1 MKRNTIII
9 LMIILGALTL
19 QTSVTFADSS
29 WIWISE
35 KRPYDVLP
43 IVVVLTLV
51 IEILSIYWI
60 ARIDKFRRVFLSVT
74 AANLASFLL
83 PFIITLVSSA
93 PVHPY
98 PDSLDDYHNI
108 IDVGYLMFTI
118 IMEFP
123 IVYCTLRRHTNR
135 RKLLAAAIIVV
146 NAVTTVMVYMIE
158 QKFCQGYYV

>member
-1 MKRNTIII
+1 MKKNTIII
-9 LMIILGALTL
+9 LMMILGALTL
-19 QTSVTFADSS
+19 QTSAVFADSS

-43 IVVVLTLV
+43 IVVVLTLA
-51 IEILSIYWI
+51 IEILAIYWA

-83 PFIITLVSSA
+83 PFIITLASSA

-98 PDSLDDYHNI
+98 PDSLNDYHYI
-108 IDVGYLMFTI
+108 VGAGYLILTVLV
-118 IMEFP
+118 EFP
-123 IVYCTLRRHTNR
+123 IVYCILRKHTGR
-135 RKLLAAAIIVV
+135 TKILAAAIIAV
-146 NAVTTVMVYMIE
+146 NVVTTVMVYMIE